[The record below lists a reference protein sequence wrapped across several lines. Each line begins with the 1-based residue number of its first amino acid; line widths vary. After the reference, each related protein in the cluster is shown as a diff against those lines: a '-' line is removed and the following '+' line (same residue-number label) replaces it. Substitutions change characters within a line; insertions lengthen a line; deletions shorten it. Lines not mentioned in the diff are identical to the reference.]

1 MRQLWRRRA
10 SSAGACVV
18 SEVFERRFVIVS
30 GKGGVGKSTVSAAL
44 GLAAARRGRRT
55 CIVQLHTRDT
65 IGRHFGLPPIGY
77 TPVRLDPTLPLW
89 GTMLRPRDA
98 LREYSLMKLRFRA
111 LHRLVFE
118 NDIMRRVVDMMPGI
132 TEILLLGKA
141 WHMEHR
147 ETDADGNP
155 AWDTLIL
162 DAPSTGHGISL
173 LRLPEV
179 VLGAVSSGP
188 LADDARHMQELLT
201 DPVRTSFN
209 IVTLAQE
216 LAVNETIELAATA
229 REVIGVPVGNVFA
242 NCLLPPLF
250 DAAQM
255 DLLTAARGNGGGE
268 LVQACVAAA
277 DHYHYRR
284 ARQAEQLARLGAEQP
299 MTVVPL
305 PHLLRTLDRA
315 GIEQLSECCVAGV
328 TGTVVGSHAAARP

>member
-1 MRQLWRRRA
+1 MA
-10 SSAGACVV
+10 S
-18 SEVFERRFVIVS
+18 ELFDRRFVIVC
-30 GKGGVGKSTVSAAL
+30 GKGGVGKSTVSTAL
-44 GLAAARRGRRT
+44 GLAAARLGRRT

-77 TPVRLDPTLPLW
+77 EPVRLDPALPIW

-179 VLGAVSSGP
+179 VLGAVSAGP
-188 LADDARHMQELLT
+188 LAEDARHMQELLT
-201 DPVRTSFN
+201 DPARTSFN

-216 LAVNETIELAATA
+216 LAVNEALELAATA
-229 REVIGVPVGNVFA
+229 REVIGVPIGYVFA
-242 NCLLPPLF
+242 NCLLPQLF
-250 DAAQM
+250 DSAQAN
-255 DLLTAARGNGGGE
+255 LLAEARGTGGSE
-268 LVQACVAAA
+268 LIQACIASA
-277 DHYHYRR
+277 DHYGHRR
-284 ARQAEQLARLGAEQP
+284 SKQAEQLARLHAEQSMP
-299 MTVVPL
+299 VVEL

-315 GIEQLSECCVAGV
+315 GIDRLSDLCVARMADASA
-328 TGTVVGSHAAARP
+328 TSLRP